1 MKLTGLTIR
10 QLAIDAA
17 PRYGPEGIPPGR
29 PATWHY
35 PLITLHTDEGID
47 GHTMGYGNQGDGR
60 AISCLMRDVFWPK
73 IRGENPLEIE
83 RLWLRLRRANRDLY
97 ALSDAMSGMIDV
109 ALWDILGKVRNAPI
123 CDLLGRVRD
132 RVPGYCTGWS
142 FHPTPERAFD
152 EAREMKARGFQG
164 FKCHFWNDPAR
175 DIPCIRATREAVGPD
190 YALMQD
196 LNALYDYHD
205 ALKVGRVLDELNF
218 TWFEEPIPD
227 RQTGLL
233 RRLADE
239 LKTPILGGETVT
251 LDELAEQ
258 VRVQAYDIARG
269 DVYMKAGITGLM
281 KAFRLSEL
289 QGMRL
294 EIHTMATPLLDL
306 ANLHCNLAAK
316 NGGYAEVIHPVYRFG
331 LKDRPLDIDAGGWLH
346 APTVPGLGAELD
358 WDWLDNHTVDKF
370 EIA

>member
-1 MKLTGLTIR
+1 MPSWAR
-10 QLAIDAA
+10 
-17 PRYGPEGIPPGR
+17 RCGR
-29 PATWHY
+29 PSTWHY
-35 PLITLHTDEGID
+35 PLVTVHTDEGID
-47 GHTMGYGNQGDGR
+47 GYTMGYGNQGDGR
-60 AISCLMRDVFWPK
+60 AIACLMRDVFWPK

-109 ALWDILGKVRNAPI
+109 ALWDILGKVRQAPI
-123 CDLLGRVRD
+123 CDLLGRARD

-142 FHPTPERAFD
+142 FHPTPERAHA
-152 EAREMKARGFQG
+152 EAKEMQARGFRG
-164 FKCHFWNDPAR
+164 FKCHFWNDPQR

-190 YALMQD
+190 FPLMQD
-196 LNALYDYHD
+196 LNALYD
-205 ALKVGRVLDELNF
+205 
-218 TWFEEPIPD
+218 PD

-258 VRVQAYDIARG
+258 VRIQAYDIARG
-269 DVYMKAGITGLM
+269 DVYLKAGITGLM
-281 KAFRLSEL
+281 KAFHLCEL

-294 EIHTMATPLLDL
+294 EVHTMATPLLDL

-331 LKDRPLDIDAGGWLH
+331 LKGQPLDIDADGWLH
-346 APTVPGLGAELD
+346 APTGHGLGVELD
-358 WDWLDNHTVDKF
+358 WDWIDKHTV
-370 EIA
+370 ETLSVS